1 MKGNEVTDI
10 TLVESKHNE
19 LHDAFLEIFQGRSD
33 FQLEN
38 FVVNAHTS
46 PERQYAQCVLELQN
60 KYYSIKQADI
70 SPRKI
75 NHQIKTETCP
85 FAIEEKQLELEQ
97 LDIAMLGA
105 LREFDTLYKIYQKF
119 PRYTNEQLQ
128 KAESKYWL
136 ERLTSQ
142 AQQDIESS
150 GSVSV
155 GNAEALRQVGVINSY
170 SERFFESVQNHPG
183 LVKEKQNEMLSLQSE
198 SE

>member
-70 SPRKI
+70 SRRKI
-75 NHQIKTETCP
+75 NHEIKNEECP
-85 FAIEEKQLELEQ
+85 FTIEEKQLELEQ

-183 LVKEKQNEMLSLQSE
+183 LVKEKQNEMLSLHSE

>member
-1 MKGNEVTDI
+1 MTDI
-10 TLVESKHNE
+10 TLIESKHNE

-70 SPRKI
+70 SRRKI
-75 NHQIKTETCP
+75 NHEIKNEECP
-85 FAIEEKQLELEQ
+85 FTIEEKQLELEQ

-150 GSVSV
+150 GYVSV

-183 LVKEKQNEMLSLQSE
+183 LVKEKQNEMLSIQSE

>member
-1 MKGNEVTDI
+1 MTDI
-10 TLVESKHNE
+10 TLIESKHNE

-70 SPRKI
+70 SRRKI
-75 NHQIKTETCP
+75 NHEIKNEECP
-85 FAIEEKQLELEQ
+85 FTIEEKQLELEQ

-183 LVKEKQNEMLSLQSE
+183 LVKEKQNEMLSIQSE

>member
-10 TLVESKHNE
+10 TLIESKHNE

-70 SPRKI
+70 SRRKI

-85 FAIEEKQLELEQ
+85 FTIEEKQLELEQ

-105 LREFDTLYKIYQKF
+105 LREFDTLYKIYQRF

-155 GNAEALRQVGVINSY
+155 GNAEALRQVGLINSY

-183 LVKEKQNEMLSLQSE
+183 LVKEKQNEMLSLQTE

>member
-1 MKGNEVTDI
+1 MKGNEMTDI

-70 SPRKI
+70 SRRKI
-75 NHQIKTETCP
+75 NHEIKNEECP
-85 FAIEEKQLELEQ
+85 FTIEEKQLELEQ

-183 LVKEKQNEMLSLQSE
+183 LVKEKQNEMLSIQSE

>member
-1 MKGNEVTDI
+1 MTDI

-70 SPRKI
+70 SRRKI
-75 NHQIKTETCP
+75 NHEIKNEECP
-85 FAIEEKQLELEQ
+85 FTIEEKQLELEQ

-183 LVKEKQNEMLSLQSE
+183 LVKEKQNEMLSIQSE
-198 SE
+198 SA

>member
-1 MKGNEVTDI
+1 MKGNKVTDI

-70 SPRKI
+70 SRRKI
-75 NHQIKTETCP
+75 NHEIKNEECP
-85 FAIEEKQLELEQ
+85 FTIEEKQLELEQ

-183 LVKEKQNEMLSLQSE
+183 LVKEKQNEMLSIQSE

>member
-1 MKGNEVTDI
+1 MKGNEMTDI

-70 SPRKI
+70 SRRKI
-75 NHQIKTETCP
+75 NHEIKNEECP
-85 FAIEEKQLELEQ
+85 FTIEEKQLELEQ

-183 LVKEKQNEMLSLQSE
+183 LVKEKQNEMLSLHSE

>member
-70 SPRKI
+70 SRRKI
-75 NHQIKTETCP
+75 NHEIKNEECP
-85 FAIEEKQLELEQ
+85 FTIEEKQLELEQ

-183 LVKEKQNEMLSLQSE
+183 VVKEKQNEMLSIQSE

>member
-1 MKGNEVTDI
+1 MKGNEMTDI
-10 TLVESKHNE
+10 TLIESKHNE

-70 SPRKI
+70 SRRKI
-75 NHQIKTETCP
+75 NHEIKNEECP
-85 FAIEEKQLELEQ
+85 FTIEEKQLELEQ

-183 LVKEKQNEMLSLQSE
+183 LVKEKQNEMLSIQSE

>member
-70 SPRKI
+70 SRRKI
-75 NHQIKTETCP
+75 NHEIKNEECP
-85 FAIEEKQLELEQ
+85 FTIEEKQLELEQ

-119 PRYTNEQLQ
+119 PRYTNKQLQ

-170 SERFFESVQNHPG
+170 SERFFKSVQNHPG
-183 LVKEKQNEMLSLQSE
+183 LVKEKQNEMLSLQSQ

>member
-1 MKGNEVTDI
+1 MTDI

-70 SPRKI
+70 SRRKI
-75 NHQIKTETCP
+75 NHEIKNEECP
-85 FAIEEKQLELEQ
+85 FTIEEKQLELEQ

-183 LVKEKQNEMLSLQSE
+183 LVKEKQNEMLSIQSE

>member
-1 MKGNEVTDI
+1 MTDI
-10 TLVESKHNE
+10 TLIESKHNE

-70 SPRKI
+70 SRRKI
-75 NHQIKTETCP
+75 NHEIKNEECP
-85 FAIEEKQLELEQ
+85 FTIEEKQLELEQ

-119 PRYTNEQLQ
+119 PRYTNKQLQ

-183 LVKEKQNEMLSLQSE
+183 LVKEKQNEMLSIQSE

>member
-1 MKGNEVTDI
+1 MKGNEMTDI
-10 TLVESKHNE
+10 TLIESKHNE

-70 SPRKI
+70 SRRKI
-75 NHQIKTETCP
+75 NHEIKNEECP
-85 FAIEEKQLELEQ
+85 FTIEEKQLELEQ

-119 PRYTNEQLQ
+119 PRYTNKQLQ

-183 LVKEKQNEMLSLQSE
+183 LVKEKQNEMLSIQSE

>member
-1 MKGNEVTDI
+1 
-10 TLVESKHNE
+10 
-19 LHDAFLEIFQGRSD
+19 
-33 FQLEN
+33 
-38 FVVNAHTS
+38 
-46 PERQYAQCVLELQN
+46 
-60 KYYSIKQADI
+60 
-70 SPRKI
+70 
-75 NHQIKTETCP
+75 
-85 FAIEEKQLELEQ
+85 
-97 LDIAMLGA
+97 MLGA

-183 LVKEKQNEMLSLQSE
+183 LVKEKQNEMLSIQSE

>member
-10 TLVESKHNE
+10 TLIESKHNE

-70 SPRKI
+70 SRRKI
-75 NHQIKTETCP
+75 NHEIKNEECP
-85 FAIEEKQLELEQ
+85 FTIEEKQLELEQ

-183 LVKEKQNEMLSLQSE
+183 LVKEKQNEMLSIQSE

>member
-70 SPRKI
+70 SRRKI
-75 NHQIKTETCP
+75 NHEIKNEECP
-85 FAIEEKQLELEQ
+85 FTIEEKQLELEQ

-183 LVKEKQNEMLSLQSE
+183 LVKEKQNEMLSIQSE